1 MQAFDYVRARSID
14 EAVLNLREPST
25 RCLAGGTNLLDLMKG
40 DIETPVRIVDINRLP
55 LNEIVPTADGGLRI
69 GALVRNSDLAN
80 HRYVRERYPLLSRAL
95 LAGASPQLRNMATV
109 GGNLLQRT
117 RCYYFYDTAYAACN
131 KRRPGSGCAARE
143 GYNRIHAIFGASPQ
157 CVATNPSD
165 MSVALLALDA
175 FVDVRSARGSR
186 RIPLTDFHRLP
197 GSTPERDTNL
207 DRDELIVGVILPPSR
222 FGGRVDYLKVRDRA
236 SYAFALVSVATG
248 LRVVDGRVA
257 DARVTLGGV
266 AHKPWRAE
274 AAERALIGRPL
285 NNETIAVAS
294 DAAVVGAI
302 PLRDNSFKVDLARRT
317 VARGRSRPENVCPG
331 LRH

>member
-1 MQAFDYVRARSID
+1 MQAFDYIRARSID

-25 RCLAGGTNLLDLMKG
+25 RCLAGGTNLVDLMKG
-40 DIETPVRIVDINRLP
+40 DIEAPVRIVDINRLP
-55 LNEIVPTADGGLRI
+55 LREIAPTADGGLRI

-117 RCYYFYDTAYAACN
+117 RCYYFYDTAYTACN

-175 FVDVRSARGSR
+175 VVDVRSARGSR

-197 GSTPERDTNL
+197 GTTPERDTNL
-207 DRDELIVGVILPPSR
+207 DRDELIVGVFLPPSR
-222 FGGRVDYLKVRDRA
+222 FGGRIDYLKVRDRA
-236 SYAFALVSVATG
+236 SYAFALVSVAAAV
-248 LRVVDGRVA
+248 RVADGRVT

-285 NNETIAVAS
+285 NTETIAAAS
-294 DAAVVGAI
+294 DAAVAGAT
-302 PLRDNSFKVDLARRT
+302 PLRDNGFKVDLARRT
-317 VARGRSRPENVCPG
+317 VARALQNAGAVA
-331 LRH
+331 

>member
-285 NNETIAVAS
+285 NNETIAAAS

-317 VARGRSRPENVCPG
+317 VARA
-331 LRH
+331 LRNAGAVA

>member
-165 MSVALLALDA
+165 LSVALLALDA

-317 VARGRSRPENVCPG
+317 VARA
-331 LRH
+331 LRNAGAVA